1 MCVNLLVLGKL
12 CENWRCFWENLHSWH
27 KFYPTAGRDG
37 RDKPQL
43 CLAIVK
49 YRVHNTYIL
58 SFKALE
64 LQRTLLLSNALRQ
77 HWLSALALGAVWLD
91 FNDSTLC
98 LEFPTHVW
106 CEYH

>member
-1 MCVNLLVLGKL
+1 M
-12 CENWRCFWENLHSWH
+12 
-27 KFYPTAGRDG
+27 TAGRDG
-37 RDKPQL
+37 RDKSQL